1 MLKNHRIRVLGV
13 TLTLCGL
20 VSALFVALTNLWL
33 ENTGKQ
39 VTAAGKSRYT
49 SYLLADELRQ
59 SSDDLTRL
67 ARTYVVT
74 GDASYEA
81 QYLDILAI
89 RNGDKERPA
98 NYHQIYWDFVAA
110 DREVPGGSGV
120 TRPLQDLMREAGF
133 TEEEFDYLVEAQ
145 ANSDGLVNLEVQAMN
160 AVKGLYPDASGAYT
174 VKGEPDMKLARDLL
188 HSKEYHAFKADIM
201 VPVNKF
207 LNAVE
212 VRFDKQLAALTSE
225 YHRLAVLA
233 RIASIVM
240 IAVAACSAWV
250 IFWIMLRPLQ
260 QLTRVLERF
269 AGGETIEDVPGAKR
283 HDEYGILAR
292 NLEKSIHSSQANR
305 ELSKS
310 VLDIALHAQQGD
322 FSRRAEIEMEDAQSQ
337 EIAGAVNGL
346 MEQLDASFDEIAFA
360 LEKVAA
366 GDLTHEFSSN
376 LEGRFGEVLAHTEA
390 ARASLVQIVSR
401 ARSGADALTR
411 QCQQLNEAIDQVA
424 LRSESNAAALEE
436 TTAASME
443 LSNSVRIA
451 ADRSNEA
458 RMATTSARE
467 GADRAKDFFQ
477 EVINAMT
484 GIESSSAEIAKIS
497 DLIDDIAFQ
506 TNLLA
511 LNAGVE
517 AARASEAGRG
527 FAVVANEVRALAQ
540 RTSSSA
546 AQISELIKTSGN
558 QIMEGSKLAQQA
570 GEAITQIGSEIRN
583 ISSLVDAVADEAEQQ
598 STRLSEVSVA
608 LTGLDENSQQNTSM
622 VHDTTRTTTEV
633 LNEANLIQQ
642 AVASFHI
649 SHDAA
654 STRTMRLVSGG

>member
-1 MLKNHRIRVLGV
+1 
-13 TLTLCGL
+13 
-20 VSALFVALTNLWL
+20 
-33 ENTGKQ
+33 
-39 VTAAGKSRYT
+39 
-49 SYLLADELRQ
+49 
-59 SSDDLTRL
+59 
-67 ARTYVVT
+67 
-74 GDASYEA
+74 
-81 QYLDILAI
+81 
-89 RNGDKERPA
+89 
-98 NYHQIYWDFVAA
+98 
-110 DREVPGGSGV
+110 
-120 TRPLQDLMREAGF
+120 
-133 TEEEFDYLVEAQ
+133 
-145 ANSDGLVNLEVQAMN
+145 
-160 AVKGLYPDASGAYT
+160 
-174 VKGEPDMKLARDLL
+174 
-188 HSKEYHAFKADIM
+188 
-201 VPVNKF
+201 
-207 LNAVE
+207 
-212 VRFDKQLAALTSE
+212 
-225 YHRLAVLA
+225 
-233 RIASIVM
+233 
-240 IAVAACSAWV
+240 
-250 IFWIMLRPLQ
+250 
-260 QLTRVLERF
+260 
-269 AGGETIEDVPGAKR
+269 
-283 HDEYGILAR
+283 
-292 NLEKSIHSSQANR
+292 
-305 ELSKS
+305 
-310 VLDIALHAQQGD
+310 
-322 FSRRAEIEMEDAQSQ
+322 
-337 EIAGAVNGL
+337 
-346 MEQLDASFDEIAFA
+346 
-360 LEKVAA
+360 
-366 GDLTHEFSSN
+366 
-376 LEGRFGEVLAHTEA
+376 
-390 ARASLVQIVSR
+390 
-401 ARSGADALTR
+401 
-411 QCQQLNEAIDQVA
+411 
-424 LRSESNAAALEE
+424 
-436 TTAASME
+436 
-443 LSNSVRIA
+443 
-451 ADRSNEA
+451 
-458 RMATTSARE
+458 MATTSARE